1 MEISTYSD
9 FLQEKTALTFEDA
22 HKIYNELISSF
33 DIKDP
38 IFLDDWTMLIELAA
52 EYTEIRVKSA
62 TVSKE
67 RQDKHGELRT
77 SAHNAFIIQ
86 LNALKS
92 EVESKGKDTSWF
104 DKITD
109 DRQRQGDFA
118 NYLTYIYLRL
128 SKLNFNK
135 TERKSLWN
143 IKKLLI
149 G

>member
-1 MEISTYSD
+1 MEIYTYSD

-67 RQDKHGELRT
+67 RQDKHGDFRT
-77 SAHNAFIIQ
+77 SAHNAFMVQ
-86 LNALKS
+86 LNALKN
-92 EVESKGKDTSWF
+92 EIEAKGGDTSWF
-104 DKITD
+104 NIITK

-118 NYLTYIYLRL
+118 NYLSYIYAVSTR
-128 SKLNFNK
+128 S
-135 TERKSLWN
+135 S
-143 IKKLLI
+143 
-149 G
+149 

>member
-1 MEISTYSD
+1 MEIYTYSD

-62 TVSKE
+62 TLSKE
-67 RQDKHGELRT
+67 RQGKHGELRT
-77 SAHNAFIIQ
+77 SAHNAFIVQ

-118 NYLTYIYLRL
+118 NYLAYIYAVSTR
-128 SKLNFNK
+128 S
-135 TERKSLWN
+135 S
-143 IKKLLI
+143 
-149 G
+149 

>member
-67 RQDKHGELRT
+67 KQDKHGTLRT
-77 SAHNAFIIQ
+77 SAHTAFIIQ

-92 EVESKGKDTSWF
+92 EIEAKGGDTSWF
-104 DKITD
+104 NKITK

-118 NYLTYIYLRL
+118 NYLAYIYAVSTR
-128 SKLNFNK
+128 S
-135 TERKSLWN
+135 S
-143 IKKLLI
+143 
-149 G
+149 

>member
-1 MEISTYSD
+1 MEIYTYSN

-67 RQDKHGELRT
+67 RQKKHGELRN
-77 SAHNAFIIQ
+77 SAHKAFIIQ
-86 LNALKS
+86 LNALKC
-92 EVESKGKDTSWF
+92 
-104 DKITD
+104 
-109 DRQRQGDFA
+109 
-118 NYLTYIYLRL
+118 
-128 SKLNFNK
+128 
-135 TERKSLWN
+135 
-143 IKKLLI
+143 
-149 G
+149 